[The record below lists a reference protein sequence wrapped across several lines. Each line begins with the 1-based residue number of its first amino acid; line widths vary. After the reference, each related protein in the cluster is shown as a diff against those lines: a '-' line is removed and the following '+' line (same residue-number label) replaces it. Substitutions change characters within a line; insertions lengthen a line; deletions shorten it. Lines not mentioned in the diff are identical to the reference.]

1 MWSIALLPPNFYE
14 YAHLKLKFFPIGR
27 IKRSEEEALDI
38 KKEEDQCKKK
48 VQNLNG
54 KKIKLIN
61 EFKVLV
67 EVRKLIDWFR
77 ILTLIDWFIIVIL
90 IVAALFNPNFRPEN
104 FQLFS

>member
-1 MWSIALLPPNFYE
+1 MSIALFLTYIHEFV
-14 YAHLKLKFFPIGR
+14 HLKFLVFFPIDS

-67 EVRKLIDWFR
+67 EVRKLI
-77 ILTLIDWFIIVIL
+77 
-90 IVAALFNPNFRPEN
+90 A
-104 FQLFS
+104 